1 MSDQNQKATTLAN
14 AISGS
19 VDLSFTLP
27 PDDNYLQSD
36 QPVPR

>member
-1 MSDQNQKATTLAN
+1 MSDQNQEATTLSN